1 VAEKS
6 DSEYLNTLE
15 RGLRV
20 MRSFSG
26 TSPEIMQD
34 NPTGRTGPRIRCI
47 GRTDDMLIVRGV
59 NFFPTALR
67 SILEKHAA
75 SVSGMF
81 QVRPVSKG
89 VSQPAQIPISIEL
102 GQGMSAPPVDL
113 ANAIQAEIR
122 ERLLVTADINL
133 VSFGSVP
140 RATYKSK
147 LVDYS
152 DAS

>member
-1 VAEKS
+1 
-6 DSEYLNTLE
+6 
-15 RGLRV
+15 
-20 MRSFSG
+20 
-26 TSPEIMQD
+26 
-34 NPTGRTGPRIRCI
+34 
-47 GRTDDMLIVRGV
+47 
-59 NFFPTALR
+59 
-67 SILEKHAA
+67 
-75 SVSGMF
+75 MF